1 MYYLNFIITV
11 DPQGSFDNQSEDYE
25 EISSK
30 LDSQICEQ
38 ASIDKEEKVCCK
50 KDDPVRNY
58 SNSNLTS
65 KSFYHFSWKSTVAPG
80 LVSTPQEEVTPGWLD

>member
-1 MYYLNFIITV
+1 MFIITV
-11 DPQGSFDNQSEDYE
+11 NPQDSLDYYSMDYE
-25 EISSK
+25 KISSK

-58 SNSNLTS
+58 FINKFHL
-65 KSFYHFSWKSTVAPG
+65 SFH
-80 LVSTPQEEVTPGWLD
+80 